1 MYYTYMI
8 RCVDNS
14 IYTGITTD
22 IERRFRE
29 HIEQRGVGA
38 KYTRSH
44 RPLEIVA
51 VWSSKNRSL
60 ASALEYRIKHLSKKQ
75 KEELISRPDY
85 LEKFLGDK
93 VEIGE
98 YSIVTDCGTNL

>member
-1 MYYTYMI
+1 MI

-29 HIEQRGVGA
+29 HIEQNGSGA

-44 RPLEIVA
+44 RPIEVSA
-51 VWSSKNRSL
+51 VWESKNRSL
-60 ASALEYRIKHLSKKQ
+60 ASALEYRIKRLSKKQ
-75 KEELISRPDY
+75 KEDLISEPCY
-85 LEKFLGDK
+85 LGKFLKDK
-93 VEIGE
+93 IEIDE
-98 YSIVTDCGTNL
+98 YSVVKFEF